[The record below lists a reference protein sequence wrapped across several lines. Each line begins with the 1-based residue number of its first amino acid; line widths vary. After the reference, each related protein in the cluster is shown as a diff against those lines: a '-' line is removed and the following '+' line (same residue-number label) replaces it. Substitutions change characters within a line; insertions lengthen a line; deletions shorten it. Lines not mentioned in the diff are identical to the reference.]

1 MARAGRTPQQR
12 ADIARQVFAGMRSG
26 LSAFAACQKAG
37 IPQSSFGRWVDEDPT
52 LAEEYARAREDLVE
66 YIANQTIELA
76 DAPVGTTDSGTT
88 DSGAVAKQ
96 RLQVDTR
103 KWLLSKLAPRKYGD
117 KLELSG
123 DPDRPVAIQKIER
136 VVVRG
141 RTDSDASDS

>member
-12 ADIARQVFAGMRSG
+12 ADIAAKVFAGMRSG
-26 LSAFAACQKAG
+26 LSGFAACQKAG
-37 IPQSSFGRWVDEDPT
+37 IPQSTFGTWLEQDAAM
-52 LAEEYARAREDLVE
+52 AEEYARAREDLVE

-76 DAPVGTTDSGTT
+76 DAPVGTTDAGTT

-103 KWLLSKLAPRKYGD
+103 KWLLSKLAPRKYGE

-141 RTDSDASDS
+141 RKDSDASDA